1 MENQLETVETVKS
14 SVFSVENMQDLAKIV
29 NRRTVVTEAGQWY
42 DIQVSSVSDI
52 QIPAEG
58 TPYVIVNLDAVTP
71 YHQQLIAEL
80 ANQEDFTDAANVRV
94 STRAWSGRSFIPKKG
109 EKIKVLF
116 IAGETK
122 AGEPALFVDQM
133 KELPNA
139 ESKKFDLLAFMQK

>member
-1 MENQLETVETVKS
+1 MSKELETAEKVEAK
-14 SVFSVENMQDLAKIV
+14 VFSVENMEDLAKIV
-29 NRRTVVTEAGQWY
+29 NRRTEVTVAGQWY

-80 ANQEDFTDAANVRV
+80 ANQEDFTEAANVRV
-94 STRAWSGRSFIPKKG
+94 SCRAWNGRGYVPKKG

-116 IAGETK
+116 IEGETK

-139 ESKKFDLLAFMQK
+139 VSKKFDLLSFMSK